1 MAEPLNPQQLCFNT
15 GEISPIMY
23 GRKDLPKYAYGCKTN
38 QNMLTFLQGPSFRR
52 PGTQFIG
59 EIKNSDQAAR
69 PIPFIF
75 STTDA
80 YIIEAGTG
88 YMRFWRTNPDTEETG
103 LITDG
108 GLPYEIATV
117 YDENEVFDIHF
128 DQIEDLMYLCQEN
141 HPMQKLIRVDHND
154 WDIGNAPIENGP
166 FLKENDSDIT
176 VEPSG
181 IDGDITLTAS
191 DDIFTANHVGAL
203 WMLTQNKVLP
213 VIKGSLSGAG
223 QTSPI
228 TTVQENTSIRI
239 TTRGTW
245 TGTLVVEKSY
255 DNGATWDE
263 VFPIDSANDDNMLE
277 EFEETIDDAKY
288 RVKMLS
294 WTSGT
299 CKYNLH
305 TLSYVWY
312 GIVQITGF
320 TDSRHVSALVLKSQQ
335 GIQTTKTTEE
345 WVHSYYFRGI
355 SLKKRVVTTKTIEY
369 LASATPT
376 RRWAEGAWSMEQGY
390 PTTLTFFQ
398 QRLLVASK
406 SHRVPRI
413 WGSGS
418 FDFED
423 FFEGPDADDALYFY
437 LATARSNPIVWL
449 TPSTQNILI
458 GTSYQASSI
467 QPVNVEGTIQTF
479 SGPGGSGA
487 IQPDKFETGK
497 LTGNTILFIERQG
510 QKIYQIGYSQDVDNY
525 IGLEDLSIIAE
536 HITKPSIVG
545 MVFQQQPIP
554 VLWFWRSDGVL
565 CSMVYSRIHNI
576 ASFASHPMDNG
587 FVEWATVI
595 PSAVTG
601 QDEVWLAVRRTING
615 SVKRYFE
622 RLNPIELEPDAVED
636 CQYLDCSMTYEG
648 EPTTTISGL
657 DHLIGETVSILADG
671 YVLDDQ
677 VVDSEGE
684 IALAESASKVVVGL
698 PYTSKLTTLD
708 LQFAFQNGTTKG
720 KKIKIPELNL
730 DFYNTGSGVK
740 FGPDDDNLTELDF
753 SQSDDPEDE
762 PTPLFSGIWP
772 REERGMPFVGDW
784 QKEISV
790 TITQDKPLPLVI
802 RSIIPKVL
810 VEGK

>member
-23 GRKDLPKYAYGCKTN
+23 ARIDLPKCAYACKTL

-52 PGTQFIG
+52 PGTEFIG
-59 EIKNSDQAAR
+59 ERKDTGQAAR

-80 YIIEAGTG
+80 YIIEAGTN
-88 YMRFWRTNPDTEETG
+88 YMRFWRTNPDTGQTG
-103 LITDG
+103 LITVDDT
-108 GLPYEIATV
+108 PYEIATV
-117 YDENEVFDIHF
+117 YDENEVLDIHF

-141 HPMQKLIRVDHND
+141 HLMQKLIRVDHDD

-166 FLKENDSDIT
+166 FLKENISDIT
-176 VEPSG
+176 IEPSG
-181 IDGDITLTAS
+181 IDGNITLTAS
-191 DDIFTANHVGAL
+191 EDIFTAYHVGAL

-213 VIKGSLSGAG
+213 IIKGSLTGLG
-223 QTSPI
+223 QTSPA

-239 TTRGTW
+239 STRGTW
-245 TGTLVVEKSY
+245 TGTLAVEKSY

-263 VFPIDSANDDNMLE
+263 VFSIDSDNDDNMLE
-277 EFEETIDDAKY
+277 EFEETIGDAKY
-288 RVKMLS
+288 RVKMLD

-305 TLSYVWY
+305 VLSYMWY
-312 GIVQITGF
+312 GIVEITGF

-345 WVHSYYFRGI
+345 WVHDYYLFNKSI
-355 SLKKRVVTTKTIEY
+355 KKRVNVTTTVTH

-376 RRWAEGAWSMEQGY
+376 KRWSEGAWSLEQGY
-390 PTTLTFFQ
+390 PTTITFFQ
-398 QRLLVASK
+398 QRMFVASK
-406 SHRVPRI
+406 SHRAPRI
-413 WGSGS
+413 WGSGN
-418 FDFED
+418 FNFED

-437 LATARSNPIVWL
+437 LANNHSNPIVWL
-449 TPSTQNILI
+449 TPSSQNILI
-458 GTSYQASSI
+458 GTSYQSSSI
-467 QPVNVEGTIQTF
+467 QPVNVDEGIQTF

-487 IQPDKFETGK
+487 IQPDRFETGK
-497 LTGNTILFIERQG
+497 LTGNTILFVERQRR
-510 QKIYQIGYSQDVDNY
+510 KICQIGYSTDVDNY
-525 IGLEDLSIIAE
+525 IGLEDLSILAE
-536 HITKPSIVG
+536 HITSPSIVG
-545 MVFQQQPIP
+545 MAFQQQPIP
-554 VLWFWRSDGVL
+554 ILWFWRTDGVL
-565 CSMVYSRIHNI
+565 CSMVYSRVHNT
-576 ASFASHPMDNG
+576 AAFASHPMTNG

-595 PSAVTG
+595 PSAITG
-601 QDEVWLAVRRTING
+601 QDEVWLFVKRTING
-615 SVKRYFE
+615 SVKRYIE
-622 RLNPIELEPDAVED
+622 RLNPIELDPDAVED

-671 YVLDDQ
+671 YVLDNQ
-677 VVDSEGE
+677 VVTSEGTITLE
-684 IALAESASKVVVGL
+684 TAASKVVVGL

-720 KKIKIPELNL
+720 RKIKIPELNL

-740 FGPDDDNLTELDF
+740 FGPDDDNLIEIDF
-753 SQSDDPEDE
+753 SQSSDPADE

-772 REERGMPFVGDW
+772 RQERGMPFVSDW

-790 TITQDKPLPLVI
+790 TITQDSPLPLVI